1 VFGGATFQS
10 VLLADY
16 NPLAQ
21 RALLE
26 AGYLKDGRQVKH
38 TQLLLTLLKNLQKGP
53 IQTSVSIRNNQ
64 LQGSLAWMS
73 SMHKISGFLNMVLA
87 PTHPDLYSAVVKGL
101 QALRQQGGDKNL
113 SKLWSSVFT
122 GINVISN
129 RRTIAHYDRFGHLQ
143 WYDLLVGVGT
153 YTRAYLVLPD
163 LGAKL
168 VYDPGTVVLLCGK
181 LLRHEIPFW
190 GRGDR
195 VCWAHFM
202 REAVLNGLG
211 VLVEK
216 VPVGWSTRD
225 KIRGILGI

>member
-38 TQLLLTLLKNLQKGP
+38 IHRLLTLLKNVQKGP
-53 IQTSVSIRNNQ
+53 IQTSVSIRSNQ

-73 SMHKISGFLNMVLA
+73 SMHRVSEFLNMVLA
-87 PTHPDLYSAVVKGL
+87 LTHPDLYSAVVKGL
-101 QALRQQGGDKNL
+101 QALHQQGGDKNL

-129 RRTIAHYDRFGHLQ
+129 WRTITHCDQFGHLQ
-143 WYDLLVGVGT
+143 
-153 YTRAYLVLPD
+153 
-163 LGAKL
+163 
-168 VYDPGTVVLLCGK
+168 
-181 LLRHEIPFW
+181 
-190 GRGDR
+190 
-195 VCWAHFM
+195 
-202 REAVLNGLG
+202 
-211 VLVEK
+211 
-216 VPVGWSTRD
+216 
-225 KIRGILGI
+225 

>member
-10 VLLADY
+10 VLLADF

-38 TQLLLTLLKNLQKGP
+38 IQWSLTLLKNLQKGS
-53 IQTSVSIRNNQ
+53 IQMSVSICSNQ
-64 LQGSLAWMS
+64 LQGSLAWLS
-73 SMHKISGFLNMVLA
+73 SMHRVLEFLNMVLA
-87 PTHPDLYSAVVKGL
+87 LTHPDLYSAMLKGL
-101 QALRQQGGDKNL
+101 QVLCQQGGNKNL

-129 RRTIAHYDRFGHLQ
+129 WRTIAHCDRFGHLK

-153 YTRAYLVLPD
+153 YTQAYLVLPD

-168 VYDPGTVVLLCGK
+168 VYDPGTVILLSGK
-181 LLRHEIPFW
+181 LLCHEVPFW
-190 GRGDR
+190 GSGVR

-216 VPVGWSTRD
+216 VGWSTQD
-225 KIRGILGI
+225 KIRGILGV